1 MAIYM
6 YRTKSGKIRYR
17 VRVYDGYRVV
27 KTGTFPTKE
36 LARQFEAKWEVEV
49 ATAKLLGVKHHRLT
63 FTDFWNKVYLPMKK
77 NKLNPSTLKTYKHIY
92 FANIEPVFG
101 NKMMSDLQTE
111 EILRYFVTLEA
122 RYSRVFLNKIRQVLN
137 LLYNLGIKLQYFTT
151 NPIAGVPEYSEPAAA
166 SDYKWWQI
174 GNVQKFLDWCRESN
188 CPRYLMYKMVLE
200 EGGMR
205 PSEVIALKRDQVN
218 LDLGWYRVCRSYNRT
233 TRTIQNDT
241 KTYLLRTIGLS
252 EKMVE
257 ALRCHLA
264 QHQSEFLFTNKNGT
278 HYQYEDLRDQFKKDC
293 QQAGVPNIGLNGMR
307 HTFASHYMMT
317 IGNEIALTKIM
328 GHSSTKMLQR
338 YVHLTREF
346 IIRHSGR
353 LDFEAMGKNVHP
365 FPHRDSFPSLISAS
379 EK

>member
-1 MAIYM
+1 
-6 YRTKSGKIRYR
+6 
-17 VRVYDGYRVV
+17 
-27 KTGTFPTKE
+27 
-36 LARQFEAKWEVEV
+36 
-49 ATAKLLGVKHHRLT
+49 
-63 FTDFWNKVYLPMKK
+63 
-77 NKLNPSTLKTYKHIY
+77 
-92 FANIEPVFG
+92 
-101 NKMMSDLQTE
+101 
-111 EILRYFVTLEA
+111 
-122 RYSRVFLNKIRQVLN
+122 
-137 LLYNLGIKLQYFTT
+137 
-151 NPIAGVPEYSEPAAA
+151 
-166 SDYKWWQI
+166 
-174 GNVQKFLDWCRESN
+174 
-188 CPRYLMYKMVLE
+188 
-200 EGGMR
+200 MR
-205 PSEVIALKRDQVN
+205 PSEAIAIKIDQVN
-218 LDLGWYRVCRSYNRT
+218 LDLGWYRVSRSYNRT
-233 TRTIQNDT
+233 TRTIQDDT

-257 ALRCHLA
+257 ALRGHLA

-353 LDFEAMGKNVHP
+353 LDFEAMGKNVHL
-365 FPHRDSFPSLISAS
+365 FPQRDSFPSLISAS